1 VREEFVQRHESNKA
15 IAQQEQDRKQAMKTH
30 IETQPRRGDAVG
42 NKIYRWNA
50 DSELT
55 EGERNDPNTI
65 LLDLKD
71 YQEGSN
77 RTHGFF
83 STMPP
88 EDILSQLTQK
98 MAD

>member
-1 VREEFVQRHESNKA
+1 MREEFVQRHESNKA

-55 EGERNDPNTI
+55 EGERNDPNTL